1 MAIKSALLATSVAL
15 LGAATV
21 TWAQE
26 RPSQRNGEQT
36 ADVQEP
42 LAEVIVHASL
52 WGESAAT
59 LPTSATV
66 VDSHT
71 LQAAG
76 VQHFED
82 VLGLIP
88 NLNWSAG
95 TSRPRYFQLRGI
107 GELDQYQ
114 GAPNASVG
122 FLIDD
127 IDYSGIGMPATLFD
141 TQQVEVL
148 RGPQGTVYGAN
159 ALAGLISVRT
169 KDAQPRWELS
179 SEATGGDYGTYGA
192 GVVAGGP
199 LGDSESA
206 FRLVAQNYRSD
217 GFRRDV
223 FLNRD
228 STNGY
233 DESTLRG
240 KLHWAAGDDLKLDFT
255 AMYVNLY
262 NGYDAFS
269 IDNSRI
275 TESDDPGRDTEL
287 SKAAAVRVEY
297 SGAQRFAVL
306 DTATFADSSLVNS
319 FDGDWGNNPFWGS
332 YAPYRF
338 FFHNQ
343 RNRRTASED
352 LRFTS
357 KPGQELG
364 GRVAWAGGLYVLHA
378 RESNDELDFD
388 NQVPYNSLSSLYDST
403 NYAAYGELDVTLTAR
418 TRLSVGARVE
428 HRNADYRDSDGV
440 TFNPGETMEGGHVSL
455 EFTPRERRNLY
466 VTLSRGYKA
475 GGFNIDSAVPDSL
488 KQFKAEF
495 LWNLE
500 TGVKARSA
508 DGRFD
513 LQADLFYMRRT
524 SQQVSSSI
532 QPDPADPLTFVF
544 VTVNAAHGENY
555 GFEGGLRWHA
565 TDTVQ
570 LGGTLG
576 LLRTRFLGYDFGGL
590 VLDGREQPHAPPYQ
604 LGLFA
609 EYRDPRGVMLR
620 IDTQSV
626 DSFYYDTSNDQKS
639 NPYTLVNVKLG
650 YEQVHWSA
658 YAWLRNAFNR
668 YYAMRGF
675 FFGDEPPDFP
685 NKRYVQAGEP
695 RQLGVTVNYSF
706 R

>member
-1 MAIKSALLATSVAL
+1 MSAKSAILTMSLAALVA
-15 LGAATV
+15 AAPA
-21 TWAQE
+21 WAQGE
-26 RPSQRNGEQT
+26 SSRQRNGEQ
-36 ADVQEP
+36 ADLQEP
-42 LAEVIVHASL
+42 LEEVIVHASL
-52 WGESAAT
+52 WGESVAT
-59 LPTSATV
+59 LPASATIL
-66 VDSHT
+66 DSRT
-71 LQAAG
+71 LQTAG

-169 KDAQPRWELS
+169 KDPVPRWELS

-192 GVVAGGP
+192 GAVLGGP
-199 LGDSESA
+199 LADSGSA

-217 GFRRDV
+217 GFRRDA
-223 FLNRD
+223 FLDRD

-233 DESTLRG
+233 DETTLRG
-240 KLHWAAGDDLKLDFT
+240 KLHWAAGEDLTLDFT
-255 AMYVNLY
+255 AMYVNLD

-269 IDNSRI
+269 IDNSRV
-275 TESDDPGRDTEL
+275 TQSDDPGRDTEL
-287 SKAAAVRVEY
+287 SKAAAVRVAY
-297 SGAQRFAVL
+297 SGFRRFSVL
-306 DTATFADSSLVNS
+306 DTVTFADSSLVNS
-319 FDGDWGNNPFWGS
+319 FDGDWGNNAFWGI

-352 LRFTS
+352 LRVTS

-364 GRVAWAGGLYVLHA
+364 GRLAWAAGMYVLHA

-388 NQVPYNSLSSLYDST
+388 NQIPYNSLSSLYDST
-403 NYAAYGELDVTLTAR
+403 NYAAYGELDLSFGPR
-418 TRLSVGARVE
+418 TRLSVGARLE
-428 HRNADYRDSDGV
+428 HRGADYRDSNAV

-475 GGFNIDSAVPDSL
+475 GGFNIDSAVPAEL

-500 TGVKARSA
+500 TGLKARSA

-555 GFEGGLRWHA
+555 GFEGGLRWHV
-565 TDTVQ
+565 TERLQ

-604 LGLFA
+604 LGLFG
-609 EYRDPRGVMLR
+609 EYRRPEGLVLR

-639 NPYTLVNVKLG
+639 NPYTLVNLKVG
-650 YEQVHWSA
+650 YERAHWSA
-658 YAWLRNAFNR
+658 YAWARNAFNR

-685 NKRYVQAGEP
+685 NKRYVQAGDP